1 MAVNADPGW
10 KLLEFDEVESTNDV
24 CRALGPWE
32 AARADR
38 QTRGRGR
45 FGRRF
50 VCGDGGLWISAVLPA
65 EGPAGAWA
73 GFSLRV
79 GLELLALLESLGAG
93 NARLRWPND
102 LMCGDRKL
110 AGLLIEQPASGV
122 LIVGFGM
129 NVWNEPWLEDP
140 ELRGT
145 ASRLADWIKPPPMGE
160 LANGVLAA
168 LGDAHRKM
176 PAGGMP
182 AAVAELNARW
192 GDPLPVEVFLSG
204 GRRVAGLFKGLRPD
218 GNLELIGGDGA
229 VFAVEHA
236 LVERLAE
243 RH

>member
-10 KLLEFDEVESTNDV
+10 KLFEFGEVESTNDV
-24 CRALGPWE
+24 CRGLGPWE

-45 FGRRF
+45 FGRKF
-50 VCGDGGLWISAVLPA
+50 FCGEGGLWISAVLPA

-79 GLELLALLESLGAG
+79 GLELLAFLESLGVG

-102 LMCGDRKL
+102 LMCGGRKL

-129 NVWNEPWLEDP
+129 NVWNEPWLEDGG
-140 ELRGT
+140 LRGT
-145 ASRLADWIKPPPMGE
+145 AARLADSIGAPPMGE
-160 LANGVLAA
+160 LAEGVLAA
-168 LGDAHRKM
+168 LALAHRKM
-176 PAGGMP
+176 QAGGMA
-182 AAVAELNARW
+182 AAVAELNERW
-192 GDPLPVEVFLSG
+192 GDPFPVEVFLSG
-204 GRRVAGLFKGLRPD
+204 GRRVEGLFQGLRPD
-218 GNLELIGGDGA
+218 GNLELLGGDGG

-236 LVERLAE
+236 LVERLIE
-243 RH
+243 RR